1 MGLLMER
8 LDEGDLEYYGVELAD
23 SVLSALV
30 GIGSRED
37 AIKVRRRLLMLEVAP
52 GMGAVYDPVYESS
65 MPDHEAR
72 VTFAGHFGLYYTIDE
87 ENRRVSV
94 EYLED
99 CRRNPL
105 KKFS

>member
-1 MGLLMER
+1 
-8 LDEGDLEYYGVELAD
+8 
-23 SVLSALV
+23 
-30 GIGSRED
+30 
-37 AIKVRRRLLMLEVAP
+37 
-52 GMGAVYDPVYESS
+52 MGAVYDPVYESS
-65 MPDHEAR
+65 MPDHEVR